1 MITVRHLLE
10 KKGHDIVSIGPTATV
25 YDAIKKMADLN
36 IGSLVVM
43 DGTNI
48 IGMITERHY
57 AREVILKGKA
67 SSDTL
72 VKEIMELDV
81 VYARLEHS
89 VEECMVEMTNKAV
102 RHLPVR
108 ENECLVGVVSIGDLV
123 RSIIDDQKNTIEQL
137 ERYIGS

>member
-10 KKGHDIVSIGPTATV
+10 KKGHNIETVGPNATV

-43 DGTNI
+43 HGDDI

-57 AREVILKGKA
+57 ARDVILKGKT
-67 SSDTL
+67 SPDTL
-72 VKEIMELDV
+72 VEEIMEVHL
-81 VYARLEHS
+81 VYAQPEHS

-108 ENECLVGVVSIGDLV
+108 EEGRIVGVISIGDLV
-123 RSIIDDQKNTIEQL
+123 RSIIDDQKHTIEQL
-137 ERYIGS
+137 EHYIGG